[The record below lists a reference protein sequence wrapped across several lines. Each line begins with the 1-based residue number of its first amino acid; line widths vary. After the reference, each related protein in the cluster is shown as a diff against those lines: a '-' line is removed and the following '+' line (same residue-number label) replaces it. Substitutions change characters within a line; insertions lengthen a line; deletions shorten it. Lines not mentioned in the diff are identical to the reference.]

1 MNEKESYIKQLRQ
14 LILEDDNLAYGESL
28 EEAIYR
34 IDNLVIY
41 GGFYQ
46 GIRGYDH
53 NELLLDNVTWKEII
67 SWGTIIVPETKA
79 YISNTPIIDLEEL
92 GYQMLPLDDNHIVG
106 FK

>member
-34 IDNLVIY
+34 I
-41 GGFYQ
+41 
-46 GIRGYDH
+46 
-53 NELLLDNVTWKEII
+53 
-67 SWGTIIVPETKA
+67 
-79 YISNTPIIDLEEL
+79 IDLEEL
-92 GYQMLPLDDNHIVG
+92 GYQTLPLDDNHIVG